1 MTMMSSIIDCPVNC
15 HRTLSYPNNKVKY
28 FTLLLFLFFEI
39 PLNAQDIPSEYII
52 NSIEFTGNEV
62 YSNSNL
68 LGVIVSKETDLS
80 TLHEFLKKY
89 DEEAVKNPYTPSPI
103 LRAIKKSLMP
113 FGEEYSMYD
122 KDQANNDELSI
133 SNFYNKNGFHQVE
146 IGHEFYFDTLSGV
159 NILNFNINE
168 GKRFRIGN
176 VHFHGLESL
185 DNKLSS
191 HIDRLI
197 KIDSGDYFQESR
209 LLRSARNINLY
220 LKNNGYYFS
229 KFEISPIVKDTNNQT
244 DFIEVDFNIGRRVK
258 FGDIK
263 FFDILSGQKRVVGS
277 AKENQLAWRNGD
289 WVSHEKI
296 EQSSRN
302 LLGLGTFNYV
312 SIDTSS
318 YLDLENDS
326 LLNFVVVSRYRKQ
339 MDWELSMFYNRT
351 ENSIENG
358 GFGGEISNKNMFGNA
373 EYVFLKTEIS
383 GQDPTEQLSALF
395 DDLIG
400 NDTYSLR
407 DKEFKISVGYSNPSL
422 FAFDWQGVK
431 AKANVSLEY
440 STQQIKNFF
449 VLNSVRL
456 PFIFPLSFKKSSDVD
471 KVVVRWDLENQTPTG
486 FDKFVNSEITGSVAE
501 KKKRLET
508 LYIYR
513 EINDFSK
520 QYPLGISSNVFGISV
535 SSDSRNNF
543 FSPTKGMAIS
553 LSGEFSAALIN
564 GVGRWAGLAEYF
576 KLNFNGTHFTR
587 LTSQSVLGIKIR
599 AGRIFFGN
607 SEQKYIPLE
616 KQFFAGGANS
626 VRAWQSRELRYT
638 KQDLKELAKTND
650 LDFLQKYIGNQGIL
664 EGSFEYRYSIRAP
677 GWTPSNIKPHIESLG
692 ITLFLDYGNAFGWL
706 LPGEDNRI
714 EMKDLLEIAV
724 AYGIGFRYDTMVGPI
739 RFDVAWPWIGPPTE
753 KPPVFHIGLGHA
765 F

>member
-1 MTMMSSIIDCPVNC
+1 M
-15 HRTLSYPNNKVKY
+15 
-28 FTLLLFLFFEI
+28 
-39 PLNAQDIPSEYII
+39 
-52 NSIEFTGNEV
+52 
-62 YSNSNL
+62 
-68 LGVIVSKETDLS
+68 
-80 TLHEFLKKY
+80 FLKKY
-89 DEEAVKNPYTPSPI
+89 NEEALKNSHTPSPI
-103 LRAIKKSLMP
+103 LRALKKLLIP

-122 KDQANNDELSI
+122 KDQASNDELSI

-146 IGHEFYFDTLSGV
+146 IKHEFYLDTLSGY

-191 HIDRLI
+191 HIQKLI
-197 KIDSGDYFQESR
+197 KIDSGDYFRESK
-209 LLRSARNINLY
+209 LLNSTRNINSY

-229 KFEISPIVKDTNNQT
+229 KFEISPIVKDTNNIS
-244 DFIEVDFNIGRRVK
+244 DFIVVDFKIGNRVR
-258 FGDIK
+258 FGEIK

-277 AKENQLAWRNGD
+277 AKENQLAWRKGD
-289 WVSHEKI
+289 WVSDEKI

-318 YLDLENDS
+318 YLDSENDS
-326 LLNFVVVSRYRKQ
+326 LLNFIVVSRYRKQ
-339 MDWELSMFYNRT
+339 NDWELSMFYNRT

-358 GFGGEISNKNMFGNA
+358 GFGGEISNKNMFGKA

-383 GQDPTEQLSALF
+383 AQDPTEQISALF

-400 NDTYSLR
+400 NNPYSLR
-407 DKEFKISVGYSNPSL
+407 DKEFTISTGYSNPSL

-440 STQQIKNFF
+440 SIQQIRNFF
-449 VLNSVRL
+449 VLNSIRV
-456 PFIFPLSFKKSSDVD
+456 PFVFPLSFKKSSDVD
-471 KVVVRWDLENQTPTG
+471 KVVIRWDLENQKPVG
-486 FDKFVNSEITGSVAE
+486 FDNFVSSEITGTETE

-513 EINDFSK
+513 DINDFSK
-520 QYPLGISSNVFGISV
+520 QNPIGLSSNVFGISV

-553 LSGEFSAALIN
+553 LSGEISAALIN
-564 GVGRWAGLAEYF
+564 GVGQWAGLAEYF

-587 LTSQSVLGIKIR
+587 LTSQLVLGIKFR
-599 AGRIFFGN
+599 AGGIFFGN
-607 SEQKYIPLE
+607 SDKKYIPLE

-650 LDFLQKYIGNQGIL
+650 LDFLQKYIGNQGII
-664 EGSFEYRYSIRAP
+664 EGSFEYRYSLRAP
-677 GWTPSNIKPHIESLG
+677 SWTPSNLKPHIESLG
-692 ITLFLDYGNAFGWL
+692 VTIFADYGNAFGWL
-706 LPGEDNRI
+706 LPGEDSRI
-714 EMKDLLEIAV
+714 ELRDLTEIAI
-724 AYGIGFRYDTMVGPI
+724 AYGFGLRYDTMVGPI
-739 RFDVAWPWIGPPTE
+739 RFDVAWPWIGPPIE